1 MQFNPALIG
10 EAATLVR
17 MHGEMLAHLPA
28 TVHASILVE
37 LQKWP
42 TLFQPEQRYQQGLL
56 EHLSRLPKSSL
67 DSATAGIAR
76 IEGQAGVNKVT
87 DRHPAGFQDAA
98 QALLRQRGLQVAWR
112 SEVDS
117 FFRTIDPA
125 LEARLYPADA
135 PRRLVVQIYGSGIA
149 VQRDRLWSRFKGA
162 GVRVPLDLAGTKG
175 TEPFLRQLLGAPAG
189 GGGPTLFN
197 AAISSSPLDTWLIE
211 SHEALHGLFDA
222 GQTTT
227 SSAAPIGL
235 SYDRLRQYR
244 DDLTRALNAKIQSG
258 VESPQAFAAYARSL
272 QIAPPAGALLSSAD
286 ILVAF
291 VRDVLLTGNGT
302 LLMNNTFVEWAAVQA
317 LKRAQPRVL
326 ITRFGVRDKMR
337 PFSSMVMFS
346 QPRPSDQLP
355 SVQDPAGSFVDVE
368 QLSYYVWL
376 NAEKTPA
383 YRGKTLYL
391 FLAEGVDEMLAI
403 RSDRPAASA
412 SGLPPA
418 SLSDV
423 HATMAHWLGSPLA
436 GHAGQSIEA
445 IISGT

>member
-10 EAATLVR
+10 EAATLAR
-17 MHGEMLAHLPA
+17 THGETLSHLPA
-28 TVHASILVE
+28 TVHAFILVE
-37 LQKWP
+37 LEKWP
-42 TLFQPEQRYQQGLL
+42 TLFQPEQRYQRALL
-56 EHLSRLPKSSL
+56 EHLSRLPKASL

-76 IEGQAGVNKVT
+76 IEAQAGIAKVT
-87 DRHPAGFQDAA
+87 ERHPVGFQDAA

-112 SEVDS
+112 SEVDG
-117 FFRTIDPA
+117 FFRAIDPA
-125 LEARLYPADA
+125 LETQLYPADA

-149 VQRDRLWSRFKGA
+149 VQRDKLWRRFKGA
-162 GVRVPLDLAGTKG
+162 GVRVPLDLDTTSS

-189 GGGPTLFN
+189 GGGPALFN
-197 AAISSSPLDTWLIE
+197 AAIPSSSPLDTWLIE

-222 GQTTT
+222 GQRQT
-227 SSAAPIGL
+227 SSAAPTGL

-244 DDLTRALNAKIQSG
+244 DDLTRALNSKIQSG

-272 QIAPPAGALLSSAD
+272 HIVPSAGALLYPAD

-302 LLMNNTFVEWAAVQA
+302 LLLNNTFVEWAAVQA

-326 ITRFGVRDKMR
+326 ITRFGVRDKLR

-355 SVQDPAGSFVDVE
+355 SVQDPAGSFIDVE
-368 QLSYYVWL
+368 QLSYYIWL

-383 YRGKTLYL
+383 YRGRTLYL
-391 FLAEGVDEMLAI
+391 FLAEGIDEMLAI
-403 RSDRPAASA
+403 RSDRPATTA

-418 SLSDV
+418 TLSDV
-423 HATMAHWLGSPLA
+423 HATMAQWLGA
-436 GHAGQSIEA
+436 AATQSARPIDVL
-445 IISGT
+445 IR